1 MSEVFSISIELQG
14 IDDASDEIKA
24 VQEALRGMGDAV
36 AEAGEASEMTV
47 ERAKEVMK
55 AVRDEQRVLKA
66 TAEEAQVFSNR
77 AIFMANQLNAVA
89 GFGAKLNNIYNSVN
103 TAMTRMNT
111 AQTSLNLAK
120 QREAELLAQVNAEY
134 EKNFATIDEAIE
146 YLKEL
151 QGELEGMGHKAK
163 LEKELIKELT
173 AVKKDLTKA
182 TEEVATA
189 QQQWQQQQIALGLQV
204 VGLIP
209 QFMNMVNSL
218 STLGAL
224 LPGIG
229 GALNT
234 VKAAFTGLYAAMGP
248 VGLILVALSIVLPLI
263 IMYWDQIAGALKA
276 AGDAVWSVLGPALDW
291 VWKNIL
297 EPLAKFII
305 SMFKPYLEAFILV
318 WHGLQ
323 AAAEK
328 VGGALRWVWDNIL
341 KPLAEFIIGRFVENI
356 KIWVGVF
363 EWARDQITKIFNA
376 IKDAIGGALSW
387 IIDRINWVRDQ
398 IFGAFDW
405 LHRQLVGG
413 SIIPD
418 MWSGIVDWTRWGV
431 REMDRLMSGVGL
443 EMSPTVRG
451 PVALTVNV
459 NVGGTASSAEEIAEA
474 VSREILRRL
483 RGIGA

>member
-1 MSEVFSISIELQG
+1 MSESFSISIELQG

-24 VQEALRGMGDAV
+24 VQEALKGMGEAV

-47 ERAKEVMK
+47 ERAKEVLK

-77 AIFMANQLNAVA
+77 AIFMANQLNTVA
-89 GFGAKLNNIYNSVN
+89 GFGAKLNSIYNSIN
-103 TAMTRMNT
+103 TAMTRLNT
-111 AQTSLNLAK
+111 AQIAYNDALER
-120 QREAELLAQVNAEY
+120 QRTLLALVNAE
-134 EKNFATIDEAIE
+134 FGIQASSIDEAIE
-146 YLKEL
+146 LLDEL
-151 QGELEGMGHKAK
+151 RGYYVEAEA
-163 LEKELIKELT
+163 
-173 AVKKDLTKA
+173 DTKA
-182 TEEVATA
+182 LDEAIKQLTQSKKEVAKATQEVTNA
-189 QQQWQQQQIALGLQV
+189 QQMWQQQMVALGFQA

-234 VKAAFTGLYAAMGP
+234 VKTAFMGLYAAIGP
-248 VGLILVALSIVLPLI
+248 VGLILMALSVIIPLL

-276 AGDAVWSVLGPALDW
+276 AGDAIWSVLGPALDW
-291 VWKNIL
+291 IWKNIL
-297 EPLAKFII
+297 EPLANFII
-305 SMFKPYLEAFILV
+305 SIFKPYLDAFVLV
-318 WHGLQ
+318 WYGLQ
-323 AAAEK
+323 VAAEK
-328 VGGALRWVWDNIL
+328 VGGALQWLWDNIL

-356 KIWVGVF
+356 KFWVGVF
-363 EWARDQITKIFNA
+363 EWARDQIIGIFNA
-376 IKDAIGGALSW
+376 IRDAIGGALNW
-387 IIDRINWVRDQ
+387 IIDKINWVKDQ

-459 NVGGTASSAEEIAEA
+459 SVGGTTSSAEEIAEV

-483 RGIGA
+483 RGIGV